1 MDSINSESE
10 PEPES
15 EHEPEPEPEPET
27 ELYSFI
33 SPLPIPTHSR
43 RSISPNGPFNLFNII
58 NLMIT
63 PMSSL
68 EERVLQESINE
79 PPSYKKVSSKDF
91 INSLSVQKVTQS
103 MIEDSMSCALCMEE
117 FKLNEDII
125 ELPCKDKHYFHI
137 KKETCEGIYPWL
149 KENNSCPLC
158 RFEFPFTEKKIN
170 TNPQSEMSH
179 QEQGEQ
185 QPVSIHQFIDS
196 ILEEEEDRQLQEA
209 LLASNASSNES

>member
-1 MDSINSESE
+1 MDSINSEPE

-15 EHEPEPEPEPET
+15 ESEI
-27 ELYSFI
+27 YSLTSI
-33 SPLPIPTHSR
+33 IPLSPSSPAVR
-43 RSISPNGPFNLFNII
+43 RSVSSNVPFNLLNIV
-58 NLMIT
+58 NLIMMPT
-63 PMSSL
+63 GSL

-79 PPSYKKVSSKDF
+79 SAPYKKVSSKDF

-103 MIEDSMSCALCMEE
+103 MVEESMSCALCMEE

-170 TNPQSEMSH
+170 TNPQPEIIH
-179 QEQGEQ
+179 QEQEE

-196 ILEEEEDRQLQEA
+196 LLEEEEDRQLQEA